1 VSWYVLYT
9 ASRAEIQVEK
19 RLKVREIETF
29 LPLHLTP
36 RRWSDRIKMVEVP
49 LFNSYIFVKTSDEV
63 LRELTKVP
71 GISRIV
77 YYNRQPAVV
86 REIEIEAIK
95 NFLAN
100 AKGKECEFVEN
111 EEVLISEGPMKD
123 VKAKIKK
130 ISGEYLFLKLEQI
143 GVTVKIKSEQVIRK
157 QKVQ

>member
-111 EEVLISEGPMKD
+111 E
-123 VKAKIKK
+123 
-130 ISGEYLFLKLEQI
+130 
-143 GVTVKIKSEQVIRK
+143 
-157 QKVQ
+157 